1 MDAKHYLIELN
12 QHLSHLYAFA
22 RRMNELDFA
31 ISVAG
36 EFRGAQD
43 PGWAATITAHEV
55 FQELTEHFKKP
66 TKSKADVR
74 IALFLYCQ
82 LAEAGGVYE
91 SVKNVLGVISLN
103 SYLLW
108 PFKDLVRVKPQT
120 RRVIGPNANVTF
132 RDLAANAKAVGLSRL
147 SELLEEAFRDDLR
160 NGVSHADYVIWDDG
174 IRLSNR
180 NGGHAAKLSFNELN
194 DALMRGAGFFQV
206 LSENNNAVV
215 HSFDPPKTIVGRFSA
230 NFPMPWTVYFD
241 PTTGAF
247 GIKGSSPGAVT
258 TPAFLRQEKV
268 NGLLGG
274 KVLACYTANQTP
286 FSEKIEQHISA
297 AGFEPNS
304 VAMSAEQLSSLVGQI
319 DSDGLWD
326 ERQAGAKLG
335 GILLASPWGFRWISS
350 IADFDSILD
359 QPIVDFVFD

>member
-43 PGWAATITAHEV
+43 PGWATTITAHEV

-120 RRVIGPNANVTF
+120 RRVIGPNANATF

-147 SELLEEAFRDDLR
+147 SELFEEAFRDDLR

-194 DALMRGAGFFQV
+194 DALMRGVA
-206 LSENNNAVV
+206 
-215 HSFDPPKTIVGRFSA
+215 SFK
-230 NFPMPWTVYFD
+230 Y
-241 PTTGAF
+241 
-247 GIKGSSPGAVT
+247 
-258 TPAFLRQEKV
+258 
-268 NGLLGG
+268 
-274 KVLACYTANQTP
+274 
-286 FSEKIEQHISA
+286 
-297 AGFEPNS
+297 
-304 VAMSAEQLSSLVGQI
+304 
-319 DSDGLWD
+319 
-326 ERQAGAKLG
+326 
-335 GILLASPWGFRWISS
+335 
-350 IADFDSILD
+350 
-359 QPIVDFVFD
+359 